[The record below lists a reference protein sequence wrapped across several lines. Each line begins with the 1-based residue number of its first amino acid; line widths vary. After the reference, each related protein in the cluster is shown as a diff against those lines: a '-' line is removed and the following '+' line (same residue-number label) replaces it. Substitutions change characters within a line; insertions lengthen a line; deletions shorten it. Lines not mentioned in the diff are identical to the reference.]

1 MYNAMNPIGPRPY
14 MAQGQ
19 GIKKE
24 EESEQK
30 TQDSL
35 QQNGGGRQG
44 QQQQQ
49 QQNQQQ
55 NRTIASGKASDIAK
69 KQPPRRRHIE
79 PRPVPRHVQ
88 EEQER
93 QKQVAQNRQAAT
105 NPQQNVVHQPQP
117 QPMAQPMP
125 PRPVQQPVQQMPMHN
140 VQQPMDKP
148 AVQEPLQP
156 QVYEAEQPAPADSRP
171 AAATSNKINIAQIL
185 KDFRNTM
192 SAIATPDILREEV
205 EDYLQEIEA
214 NTKGEAPSI
223 NLVQTDLMNAA
234 AIVDR
239 YISETLNKE
248 SKVVSKWL
256 DALFLQR
263 INYRYN
269 DGEVN
274 KAFLVK
280 FPESE
285 QEKRAKA
292 EKAQKEAQAAQ
303 QPTPQPQPE
312 PEPIPE
318 APQNYQT
325 QYEPIEAPVE
335 QPKQFVQQNNHV
347 TSPIKDYVPQKEIVA
362 PQPQRAKKKPEI
374 TIIPQDNELKSLF
387 IQAKK
392 HAFAHN
398 PSKAMDMFH
407 RALLRAQQI
416 KDGEAESKI
425 CLEMGRI
432 YDENNYVVQAL
443 SSYNKSLKST
453 TDNNLKTQAHYSM
466 AQIYDDVKQTEPA
479 LNHYLTSVSYA
490 GENDNLVAQS
500 TSLTK
505 IANIF
510 SNKYDNQA
518 FDFYEQANLLV
529 AQTNDSK
536 TKGFVKSNT
545 AGAYTQFDRPD
556 KAMKFYAD
564 AVKNYSDAKSQENI
578 AENYKAAAELMLNF
592 RNPAKAR
599 VLLKK
604 ALNHADSSKDVQLID
619 EINDLLEEIA

>member
-1 MYNAMNPIGPRPY
+1 MNPIGPRPY

-35 QQNGGGRQG
+35 QQNNGGGRQG
-44 QQQQQ
+44 QQQ

-117 QPMAQPMP
+117 QPVAQPMP
-125 PRPVQQPVQQMPMHN
+125 PRPVQQPVQQLPMQN

-156 QVYEAEQPAPADSRP
+156 QVYEAEGIAPADSRP

-205 EDYLQEIEA
+205 EDYLKEIEA

-285 QEKRAKA
+285 EEKRAKA
-292 EKAQKEAQAAQ
+292 EKAQKEAQQVQ
-303 QPTPQPQPE
+303 QPAPQAVS
-312 PEPIPE
+312 EPIPA

-335 QPKQFVQQNNHV
+335 QPRQVIQQSNHV
-347 TSPIKDYVPQKEIVA
+347 TSPIKDYVPQREIVA
-362 PQPQRAKKKPEI
+362 PQPQRAKKKPEV

-407 RALLRAQQI
+407 RALVRAQQI

-425 CLEMGRI
+425 CLEMGKI

-453 TDNNLKTQAHYSM
+453 TDNSLKTQAHYSM
-466 AQIYDDVKQTEPA
+466 AQIYDDVNQVEPA
-479 LNHYLTSVSYA
+479 LSHYLTSVSYA

-510 SNKYDNQA
+510 SNKYDTQA

-556 KAMKFYAD
+556 KAMRFYAD
-564 AVKNYSDAKSQENI
+564 AVKNYSDASSQENI

-604 ALNHADSSKDVQLID
+604 ALNHADRSKDVQLID

>member
-1 MYNAMNPIGPRPY
+1 MNPIGPRPY

-35 QQNGGGRQG
+35 QQNNGGGRQG
-44 QQQQQ
+44 QQQQ

-117 QPMAQPMP
+117 QPVAQPMP
-125 PRPVQQPVQQMPMHN
+125 PRPVQQPVQQLPMQN

-156 QVYEAEQPAPADSRP
+156 QVYEAEGIAPADSRP

-205 EDYLQEIEA
+205 EDYLKEIEA

-285 QEKRAKA
+285 EEKRAKA
-292 EKAQKEAQAAQ
+292 EKAQKEAQQVQ
-303 QPTPQPQPE
+303 QPAPQAVS
-312 PEPIPE
+312 EPIPA

-335 QPKQFVQQNNHV
+335 QPRQVIQQSNHV
-347 TSPIKDYVPQKEIVA
+347 TSPIKDYVPQREIVA
-362 PQPQRAKKKPEI
+362 PQPQRAKKKPEV

-407 RALLRAQQI
+407 RALVRAQQI

-425 CLEMGRI
+425 CLEMGKI

-453 TDNNLKTQAHYSM
+453 TDNSLKTQAHYSM
-466 AQIYDDVKQTEPA
+466 AQIYDDVNQVEPA
-479 LNHYLTSVSYA
+479 LSHYLTSVSYA

-510 SNKYDNQA
+510 SNKYDTQA

-556 KAMKFYAD
+556 KAMRFYAD
-564 AVKNYSDAKSQENI
+564 AVKNYSDASSQENI

-604 ALNHADSSKDVQLID
+604 ALNHADRSKDVQLID

>member
-1 MYNAMNPIGPRPY
+1 MNPIGPRPY

-35 QQNGGGRQG
+35 QQNNGGGRQG
-44 QQQQQ
+44 QQQQ

-93 QKQVAQNRQAAT
+93 QKQLAQNRQAAT

-117 QPMAQPMP
+117 QPVAQPMP
-125 PRPVQQPVQQMPMHN
+125 PRPVQQPVQQLPMQN

-156 QVYEAEQPAPADSRP
+156 QVYEAEGIAPADSRP

-205 EDYLQEIEA
+205 EDYLKEIEA

-285 QEKRAKA
+285 EEKRAKA
-292 EKAQKEAQAAQ
+292 EKAQKEAQQVQ
-303 QPTPQPQPE
+303 QPAPQPE

-335 QPKQFVQQNNHV
+335 QPRQVIQQSNHV
-347 TSPIKDYVPQKEIVA
+347 TSPIKDYVPQREVVA
-362 PQPQRAKKKPEI
+362 PQPQRAKKKPEV

-407 RALLRAQQI
+407 RALVRAQQI

-425 CLEMGRI
+425 CLEMGKI

-453 TDNNLKTQAHYSM
+453 TDNSLKTQAHYSM
-466 AQIYDDVKQTEPA
+466 AQIYDDVNQVEPA
-479 LNHYLTSVSYA
+479 LSHYLTSVSYA

-510 SNKYDNQA
+510 SNKYDTQA

-556 KAMKFYAD
+556 KAMRFYAD
-564 AVKNYSDAKSQENI
+564 AVKNYSDASSQENI

-604 ALNHADSSKDVQLID
+604 ALNHADRSKDVQLID

>member
-1 MYNAMNPIGPRPY
+1 MNPIGPRPY

-35 QQNGGGRQG
+35 QQNNGGGRQG
-44 QQQQQ
+44 QQQQ

-105 NPQQNVVHQPQP
+105 NPQQNAVPQPQP
-117 QPMAQPMP
+117 QPVAQPMP
-125 PRPVQQPVQQMPMHN
+125 PRPVQQPVQQLPMQN

-156 QVYEAEQPAPADSRP
+156 QVYEAEGPAPDDSRP

-205 EDYLQEIEA
+205 EDYLKEIEA

-285 QEKRAKA
+285 EEKRAKA
-292 EKAQKEAQAAQ
+292 EKAQKEAQQVQ
-303 QPTPQPQPE
+303 QPTPQAE

-325 QYEPIEAPVE
+325 QYEPIVE
-335 QPKQFVQQNNHV
+335 QPRQVIQQSNHV
-347 TSPIKDYVPQKEIVA
+347 TSPIKDYVPQREVVA
-362 PQPQRAKKKPEI
+362 PQPQRAKKKPEV

-407 RALLRAQQI
+407 RALVRAQQI

-453 TDNNLKTQAHYSM
+453 TDNSLKTQAHYSM
-466 AQIYDDVKQTEPA
+466 AQIYDDVNQVEPA
-479 LNHYLTSVSYA
+479 LSHYLTSVSYA

-510 SNKYDNQA
+510 SNKYDTQA

-556 KAMKFYAD
+556 KAMRFYAD
-564 AVKNYSDAKSQENI
+564 AVKNYSDASSQENI

-604 ALNHADSSKDVQLID
+604 ALNHADRSKDVQLID

>member
-35 QQNGGGRQG
+35 QQNNGGGRQG
-44 QQQQQ
+44 QQQQ

-117 QPMAQPMP
+117 QPVAQPMP
-125 PRPVQQPVQQMPMHN
+125 PRPVQQPVQQLPMQN

-156 QVYEAEQPAPADSRP
+156 QVYEAEGIAPADSRP

-205 EDYLQEIEA
+205 EDYLKEIEA

-285 QEKRAKA
+285 EEKRAKA
-292 EKAQKEAQAAQ
+292 EKAQKEAQQVQ
-303 QPTPQPQPE
+303 QPAPQAV
-312 PEPIPE
+312 PEPIPA

-335 QPKQFVQQNNHV
+335 QPRQVIQQSNHV
-347 TSPIKDYVPQKEIVA
+347 TSPIKDYVPQREIVA
-362 PQPQRAKKKPEI
+362 PQPQRAKKKPEV

-407 RALLRAQQI
+407 RALVRAQQI

-425 CLEMGRI
+425 CLEMGKI

-453 TDNNLKTQAHYSM
+453 TDNSLKTQAHYSM
-466 AQIYDDVKQTEPA
+466 AQIYDDVNQVEPA
-479 LNHYLTSVSYA
+479 LSHYLTSVSYA

-510 SNKYDNQA
+510 SNKYDTQA

-556 KAMKFYAD
+556 KAMRFYAD
-564 AVKNYSDAKSQENI
+564 AVKNYSDASSQENI

-604 ALNHADSSKDVQLID
+604 ALNHADRSKDVQLID

>member
-1 MYNAMNPIGPRPY
+1 MNPIGPRPY

-35 QQNGGGRQG
+35 QQNNGGGRQG
-44 QQQQQ
+44 QQQQ

-117 QPMAQPMP
+117 QPVAQPMP
-125 PRPVQQPVQQMPMHN
+125 PRPVQQPVQQLPMQN

-156 QVYEAEQPAPADSRP
+156 QVYEAEGIAPADSRP

-205 EDYLQEIEA
+205 EDYLKEIEA

-285 QEKRAKA
+285 EEKRAKA
-292 EKAQKEAQAAQ
+292 EKAQKEAQQVQ
-303 QPTPQPQPE
+303 QPAPQPE
-312 PEPIPE
+312 PEPIPK

-335 QPKQFVQQNNHV
+335 QPRQVIQQSNHV
-347 TSPIKDYVPQKEIVA
+347 TSPIKDYVPQREIVA
-362 PQPQRAKKKPEI
+362 PQPQRAKKKPEV

-407 RALLRAQQI
+407 RALVRAQQI

-425 CLEMGRI
+425 CLEMGKI

-453 TDNNLKTQAHYSM
+453 TDNSLKTQAHYSM
-466 AQIYDDVKQTEPA
+466 AQIYDDVNQVEPA
-479 LNHYLTSVSYA
+479 LSHYLTSVSYA

-510 SNKYDNQA
+510 SNKYDTQA

-556 KAMKFYAD
+556 KAMRFYAD
-564 AVKNYSDAKSQENI
+564 AVKNYSDASSQENI

-604 ALNHADSSKDVQLID
+604 ALNHADRSKDVQLID

>member
-1 MYNAMNPIGPRPY
+1 MNPIGPRPY

-35 QQNGGGRQG
+35 QQNNGGGRQG
-44 QQQQQ
+44 QQQQ

-117 QPMAQPMP
+117 QPVAQPMP
-125 PRPVQQPVQQMPMHN
+125 PRPVQQPVQQLPMQN

-156 QVYEAEQPAPADSRP
+156 QVYEAEGIAPADSRP

-205 EDYLQEIEA
+205 EDYLKEIEA

-285 QEKRAKA
+285 EEKRAKA
-292 EKAQKEAQAAQ
+292 EKAQKEAQQVQ
-303 QPTPQPQPE
+303 QPAPQAV
-312 PEPIPE
+312 PEPIP
-318 APQNYQT
+318 AAQQNYQT

-335 QPKQFVQQNNHV
+335 QPRQVIQQSNHV
-347 TSPIKDYVPQKEIVA
+347 TSPIKDYVPQREIVA
-362 PQPQRAKKKPEI
+362 PQPQRAKKKPEV

-407 RALLRAQQI
+407 RALVRAQQI

-425 CLEMGRI
+425 CLEMGKI

-453 TDNNLKTQAHYSM
+453 TDNSLKTQAHYSM
-466 AQIYDDVKQTEPA
+466 AQIYDDVNQVEPA
-479 LNHYLTSVSYA
+479 LSHYLTSVSYA

-510 SNKYDNQA
+510 SNKYDTQA

-556 KAMKFYAD
+556 KAMRFYAD
-564 AVKNYSDAKSQENI
+564 AVKNYSDASSQENI

-604 ALNHADSSKDVQLID
+604 ALNHADRSKDVQLID

>member
-1 MYNAMNPIGPRPY
+1 MNPIGPRPY

-35 QQNGGGRQG
+35 QQNNGGGRQG
-44 QQQQQ
+44 QQQQ

-117 QPMAQPMP
+117 QPVAQPMP
-125 PRPVQQPVQQMPMHN
+125 PRPVQQPVQQLPMQN

-335 QPKQFVQQNNHV
+335 QPRQVIQQSNHV
-347 TSPIKDYVPQKEIVA
+347 TSPIKDYVPQREIVA
-362 PQPQRAKKKPEI
+362 PQPQRAKKKPEV

-407 RALLRAQQI
+407 RALVRAQQI

-425 CLEMGRI
+425 CLEMGKI

-453 TDNNLKTQAHYSM
+453 TDNSLKTQAHYSM
-466 AQIYDDVKQTEPA
+466 AQIYDDVNQVEPA
-479 LNHYLTSVSYA
+479 LSHYLTSVSYA

-510 SNKYDNQA
+510 SNKYDTQA

-556 KAMKFYAD
+556 KAMRFYAD
-564 AVKNYSDAKSQENI
+564 AVKNYSDASSQENI

-604 ALNHADSSKDVQLID
+604 ALNHADRSKDVQLID

>member
-1 MYNAMNPIGPRPY
+1 MNPITPRPY
-14 MAQGQ
+14 VAQGY
-19 GIKKE
+19 KKE
-24 EESEQK
+24 EESDQK

-35 QQNGGGRQG
+35 QQNNG
-44 QQQQQ
+44 QQRGNQQNQ
-49 QQNQQQ
+49 RQQNQQP
-55 NRTIASGKASDIAK
+55 RTIATGKASDIAK
-69 KQPPRRRHIE
+69 KPPRRRHIE

-93 QKQVAQNRQAAT
+93 QKQVEQNRQAAAI
-105 NPQQNVVHQPQP
+105 PQQPVAPVPPQP
-117 QPMAQPMP
+117 VKPQVMPQQIQPRPIQPMP
-125 PRPVQQPVQQMPMHN
+125 QQPQS
-140 VQQPMDKP
+140 MDKP
-148 AVQEPLQP
+148 ATQEPLTP
-156 QVYEAEQPAPADSRP
+156 QVYEAEAPAPQAAPDSRP
-171 AAATSNKINIAQIL
+171 ATATNNKINIAQIL

-205 EDYLQEIEA
+205 EDYLHEIEA

-234 AIVDR
+234 AILDR

-248 SKVVSKWL
+248 SRVVAKWL

-285 QEKRAKA
+285 EEKRAKEEKAKREA
-292 EKAQKEAQAAQ
+292 EKAQAE
-303 QPTPQPQPE
+303 PE
-312 PEPIPE
+312 PEQAEQEIAQP
-318 APQNYQT
+318 T

-335 QPKQFVQQNNHV
+335 NTVQPTIQETPTV
-347 TSPIKDYVPQKEIVA
+347 TSPINDYVPPKQISKLKPV
-362 PQPQRAKKKPEI
+362 QPKPVKKKPQV

-392 HAFAHN
+392 HAFAQN

-407 RALLRAQQI
+407 KALVRAQQI
-416 KDGEAESKI
+416 KDGETESKI

-466 AQIYDDVKQTEPA
+466 AQIYDEVNQTEPA

-490 GENDNLVAQS
+490 GENDNLVSQS

-510 SNKYDNQA
+510 SGKYNAQA
-518 FDFYEQANLLV
+518 FEFYEQANILV
-529 AQTNDSK
+529 AQTGDYK

-545 AGAYTQFDRPD
+545 ASGYTQFNEPH

-564 AVKNYSDAKSQENI
+564 AVKNYSETTSQENI
-578 AENYKAAAELMLNF
+578 AENYKAAAELMLDF
-592 RNPAKAR
+592 RNVAKAK
-599 VLLKK
+599 VLLRK
-604 ALNHADSSKDVQLID
+604 ALNHADKSKDNQLID

>member
-35 QQNGGGRQG
+35 QQNNGGGRQG
-44 QQQQQ
+44 QQQQ

-93 QKQVAQNRQAAT
+93 QKQLAQNRQAAT

-117 QPMAQPMP
+117 QPVAQPMP
-125 PRPVQQPVQQMPMHN
+125 PRPVQQPVQQLPMQN

-156 QVYEAEQPAPADSRP
+156 QVYEAEGIAPADSRP

-205 EDYLQEIEA
+205 EDYLKEIEA

-285 QEKRAKA
+285 EEKRAKA
-292 EKAQKEAQAAQ
+292 EKAQKEAQQVQ
-303 QPTPQPQPE
+303 QPAPQPE

-335 QPKQFVQQNNHV
+335 QPRQVIQQSNHV
-347 TSPIKDYVPQKEIVA
+347 TSPIKDYVPQREVVA
-362 PQPQRAKKKPEI
+362 PQPQRAKKKPEV

-407 RALLRAQQI
+407 RALVRAQQI

-425 CLEMGRI
+425 CLEMGKI

-453 TDNNLKTQAHYSM
+453 TDNSLKTQAHYSM
-466 AQIYDDVKQTEPA
+466 AQIYDDVNQVEPA
-479 LNHYLTSVSYA
+479 LSHYLTSVSYA

-510 SNKYDNQA
+510 SNKYDTQA

-556 KAMKFYAD
+556 KAMRFYAD
-564 AVKNYSDAKSQENI
+564 AVKNYSDASSQENI

-604 ALNHADSSKDVQLID
+604 ALNHADRSKDVQLID

>member
-35 QQNGGGRQG
+35 QQNNGGGRQG
-44 QQQQQ
+44 QQQQ

-93 QKQVAQNRQAAT
+93 QKQVAQNRQVAT

-117 QPMAQPMP
+117 QPVAQPMP
-125 PRPVQQPVQQMPMHN
+125 PRPVQQPVQQLPMQN

-156 QVYEAEQPAPADSRP
+156 QVYEAEGIAPADSRP

-205 EDYLQEIEA
+205 EDYLKEIEA

-285 QEKRAKA
+285 EEKRAKA
-292 EKAQKEAQAAQ
+292 EKAQKEAQQVQ
-303 QPTPQPQPE
+303 QPTPQTV
-312 PEPIPE
+312 PEPIPK

-335 QPKQFVQQNNHV
+335 QPRQVIQQSNHV
-347 TSPIKDYVPQKEIVA
+347 TSPIKDYVPQREIVA
-362 PQPQRAKKKPEI
+362 PQPQRAKKKPEV

-407 RALLRAQQI
+407 RALVRAQQI

-453 TDNNLKTQAHYSM
+453 TDNSLKTQAHYSM
-466 AQIYDDVKQTEPA
+466 AQIYDDVNQVEPA
-479 LNHYLTSVSYA
+479 LSHYLTSVSYA

-510 SNKYDNQA
+510 SNKYDTQA

-556 KAMKFYAD
+556 KAMRFYAD
-564 AVKNYSDAKSQENI
+564 AVKNYSDASSQENI

-604 ALNHADSSKDVQLID
+604 ALNHADRSKDVQLID

>member
-19 GIKKE
+19 GIKKDD
-24 EESEQK
+24 ESEQK

-35 QQNGGGRQG
+35 QQNAGGGQG
-44 QQQQQ
+44 QQQN

-69 KQPPRRRHIE
+69 KPARRRNIE
-79 PRPVPRHVQ
+79 PRPVPR
-88 EEQER
+88 
-93 QKQVAQNRQAAT
+93 NT
-105 NPQQNVVHQPQP
+105 NETQSQPVTTPQMQPQQVVQPTT
-117 QPMAQPMP
+117 
-125 PRPVQQPVQQMPMHN
+125 QPVQNIHRPI
-140 VQQPMDKP
+140 DKP
-148 AVQEPLQP
+148 AVQEPIQP
-156 QVYEAEQPAPADSRP
+156 QVYNADAPAPADSRP
-171 AAATSNKINIAQIL
+171 TAATSNKINIAQIL

-280 FPESE
+280 FPESQE
-285 QEKRAKA
+285 EKRAKA
-292 EKAQKEAQAAQ
+292 EKAQKEAQEIQ
-303 QPTPQPQPE
+303 QPEQQ
-312 PEPIPE
+312 EPIQDTI
-318 APQNYQT
+318 QNYQT
-325 QYEPIEAPVE
+325 QYEPIVE
-335 QPKQFVQQNNHV
+335 QPQQTVVPQNNTV
-347 TSPIKDYVPQKEIVA
+347 TSPIKDYVPQREIVS
-362 PQPQRAKKKPEI
+362 PQIQKVKKKPEV

-398 PSKAMDMFH
+398 PSKAMDIFH
-407 RALLRAQQI
+407 RALIRAQQI

-425 CLEMGRI
+425 CLEMGKI

-453 TDNNLKTQAHYSM
+453 TDNSLKTQAHYSM
-466 AQIYDDVKQTEPA
+466 AQIYDDVNQIEPA

-510 SNKYDNQA
+510 SNKYDTQA

-545 AGAYTQFDRPD
+545 ASAYTQFERPD
-556 KAMKFYAD
+556 KAIKFYAD
-564 AVKNYSDAKSQENI
+564 AVKNYSEVSSQENI

-592 RNPAKAR
+592 RNPAKAK

-604 ALNHADSSKDVQLID
+604 ALNHADRSKDIQLID

>member
-1 MYNAMNPIGPRPY
+1 MNPIGPRPY

-35 QQNGGGRQG
+35 QQNNSGGRQG
-44 QQQQQ
+44 QQQQ

-105 NPQQNVVHQPQP
+105 NPQQNVVLQPQP
-117 QPMAQPMP
+117 QPVAQPMP
-125 PRPVQQPVQQMPMHN
+125 PRPVQQPVQQLPMQN

-156 QVYEAEQPAPADSRP
+156 QVYEAEGIAPADSRP

-205 EDYLQEIEA
+205 EDYLKEIEA

-285 QEKRAKA
+285 EEKRAKA

-335 QPKQFVQQNNHV
+335 QPRQVIQQSNHV
-347 TSPIKDYVPQKEIVA
+347 TSPIKDYVPQREIVA
-362 PQPQRAKKKPEI
+362 PQPQRAKKKPEV

-407 RALLRAQQI
+407 RALVRAQQI

-425 CLEMGRI
+425 CLEMGKI

-453 TDNNLKTQAHYSM
+453 TDNSLKTQAHYSM
-466 AQIYDDVKQTEPA
+466 AQIYDDVNQVEPA
-479 LNHYLTSVSYA
+479 LSHYLTSVSYA

-510 SNKYDNQA
+510 SNKYDTQA

-556 KAMKFYAD
+556 KAMRFYAD
-564 AVKNYSDAKSQENI
+564 AVKNYSDASSQENI

-604 ALNHADSSKDVQLID
+604 ALNHADRSKDVQLID

>member
-1 MYNAMNPIGPRPY
+1 

-35 QQNGGGRQG
+35 QQNNGGGRQG
-44 QQQQQ
+44 QQQQ

-105 NPQQNVVHQPQP
+105 NPQQNVVPQPQP
-117 QPMAQPMP
+117 QPVAQPMP
-125 PRPVQQPVQQMPMHN
+125 PRPVQQPVQQLPMQN

-156 QVYEAEQPAPADSRP
+156 QVYEAEGIAPADSRP

-205 EDYLQEIEA
+205 EDYLKEIEA

-285 QEKRAKA
+285 EEKRAKA

-335 QPKQFVQQNNHV
+335 QPRQVIQQSNHV
-347 TSPIKDYVPQKEIVA
+347 TSPIKDYVPQREVVA
-362 PQPQRAKKKPEI
+362 PQPQRAKKKPEV

-407 RALLRAQQI
+407 RALVRAQQI

-425 CLEMGRI
+425 CLEMGKI

-453 TDNNLKTQAHYSM
+453 TDNSLKTQAHYSM
-466 AQIYDDVKQTEPA
+466 AQIYDDVNQVEPA
-479 LNHYLTSVSYA
+479 LSHYLTSVSYA

-510 SNKYDNQA
+510 SNKYDTQA

-556 KAMKFYAD
+556 KAMRFYAD
-564 AVKNYSDAKSQENI
+564 AVKNYSDASSQENI

-604 ALNHADSSKDVQLID
+604 ALNHADRSKDVQLID

>member
-1 MYNAMNPIGPRPY
+1 

-35 QQNGGGRQG
+35 QQNNGGGRQG
-44 QQQQQ
+44 QQQQ

-105 NPQQNVVHQPQP
+105 NPQQNVVPQPQP
-117 QPMAQPMP
+117 QPVAQPMP
-125 PRPVQQPVQQMPMHN
+125 PRPVQQPVQQLPMQN

-156 QVYEAEQPAPADSRP
+156 QVYEAEGIAPADSRP

-205 EDYLQEIEA
+205 EDYLKEIEA

-285 QEKRAKA
+285 EEKRAKA

-335 QPKQFVQQNNHV
+335 QPRQVIQQSNHV
-347 TSPIKDYVPQKEIVA
+347 TSPIKDYVPQREIVA
-362 PQPQRAKKKPEI
+362 PQPQRAKKKPEV

-407 RALLRAQQI
+407 RALVRAQQI

-425 CLEMGRI
+425 CLEMGKI

-453 TDNNLKTQAHYSM
+453 TDNSLKTQAHYSM
-466 AQIYDDVKQTEPA
+466 AQIYDDVNQVEPA
-479 LNHYLTSVSYA
+479 LSHYLTSVSYA

-510 SNKYDNQA
+510 SNKYDTQA

-556 KAMKFYAD
+556 KAMRFYAD
-564 AVKNYSDAKSQENI
+564 AVKNYSDASSQENI

-604 ALNHADSSKDVQLID
+604 ALNHADRSKDVQLID

>member
-1 MYNAMNPIGPRPY
+1 MNPIGPRPY

-35 QQNGGGRQG
+35 QQNNGGGRQG
-44 QQQQQ
+44 QQQQ

-117 QPMAQPMP
+117 QPQPVAQPMS
-125 PRPVQQPVQQMPMHN
+125 PRPVQQPVQQLPMQN

-156 QVYEAEQPAPADSRP
+156 QVYEAEGIAPADSRP

-205 EDYLQEIEA
+205 EDYLKEIEA

-285 QEKRAKA
+285 EEKRAKA
-292 EKAQKEAQAAQ
+292 EKAQKEAQQVQ
-303 QPTPQPQPE
+303 QPAPQAV
-312 PEPIPE
+312 PEPIPA

-335 QPKQFVQQNNHV
+335 QPRQVIQQSNHV
-347 TSPIKDYVPQKEIVA
+347 TSPIKDYVPQREIVA
-362 PQPQRAKKKPEI
+362 PQPQRAKKKPEV

-407 RALLRAQQI
+407 RALVRAQQI

-425 CLEMGRI
+425 CLEMGKI

-453 TDNNLKTQAHYSM
+453 TDNSLKTQAHYSM
-466 AQIYDDVKQTEPA
+466 AQIYDDVNQVEPA
-479 LNHYLTSVSYA
+479 LSHYLTSVSYA

-510 SNKYDNQA
+510 SNKYDTQA

-556 KAMKFYAD
+556 KAMRFYAD
-564 AVKNYSDAKSQENI
+564 AVKNYSDASSQENI

-604 ALNHADSSKDVQLID
+604 ALNHADRSKDVQLID

>member
-1 MYNAMNPIGPRPY
+1 MNPIGPRPY

-35 QQNGGGRQG
+35 QQNNGGGRQG
-44 QQQQQ
+44 QQQQ

-117 QPMAQPMP
+117 QPVAQPMP
-125 PRPVQQPVQQMPMHN
+125 PRPVQQPVQQLPMQN

-156 QVYEAEQPAPADSRP
+156 QVYEAEGIAPADSRP

-205 EDYLQEIEA
+205 EDYLKEIEA

-285 QEKRAKA
+285 EEKRAKA
-292 EKAQKEAQAAQ
+292 EKAQKEAQQVQ
-303 QPTPQPQPE
+303 QPAPQTE
-312 PEPIPE
+312 PEPIPA

-335 QPKQFVQQNNHV
+335 QPRQVIQQSNHV
-347 TSPIKDYVPQKEIVA
+347 TSPIKDYVPQREIVA
-362 PQPQRAKKKPEI
+362 PQPQRAKKKPEV

-407 RALLRAQQI
+407 RALVRAQQI

-425 CLEMGRI
+425 CLEMGKI

-453 TDNNLKTQAHYSM
+453 TDNSLKTQAHYSM
-466 AQIYDDVKQTEPA
+466 AQIYDDVNQVEPA
-479 LNHYLTSVSYA
+479 LSHYLTSVSYA

-510 SNKYDNQA
+510 SNKYDTQA

-556 KAMKFYAD
+556 KAMRFYAD
-564 AVKNYSDAKSQENI
+564 AVKNYSDASSQENI

-604 ALNHADSSKDVQLID
+604 ALNHADRSKDVQLID

>member
-35 QQNGGGRQG
+35 QQNNGGGRQG
-44 QQQQQ
+44 QQQQ

-105 NPQQNVVHQPQP
+105 NPQQNVVPQPQP
-117 QPMAQPMP
+117 QPVAQPMP
-125 PRPVQQPVQQMPMHN
+125 PRPVQQPVQQLPMQN

-156 QVYEAEQPAPADSRP
+156 QVYEAEGIAPADSRP

-205 EDYLQEIEA
+205 EDYLKEIEA

-285 QEKRAKA
+285 EEKRAKA

-335 QPKQFVQQNNHV
+335 QPRQVIQQSNHV
-347 TSPIKDYVPQKEIVA
+347 TSPIKDYVPQREVVA
-362 PQPQRAKKKPEI
+362 PQQRAKKKPEV

-407 RALLRAQQI
+407 RALVRAQQI

-425 CLEMGRI
+425 CLEMGKI

-453 TDNNLKTQAHYSM
+453 TDNSLKTQAHYSM
-466 AQIYDDVKQTEPA
+466 AQIYDDVNQVEPA
-479 LNHYLTSVSYA
+479 LSHYLTSVSYA

-510 SNKYDNQA
+510 SNKYDTQA

-556 KAMKFYAD
+556 KAMRFYAD
-564 AVKNYSDAKSQENI
+564 AVKNYSDASSQENI

-604 ALNHADSSKDVQLID
+604 ALNHADRSKDVQLID

>member
-1 MYNAMNPIGPRPY
+1 MNPIGPRPY

-35 QQNGGGRQG
+35 QQNNGGGRQG
-44 QQQQQ
+44 QQQ

-117 QPMAQPMP
+117 QPVAQPMP
-125 PRPVQQPVQQMPMHN
+125 PRPVQQPVQQLPMQN

-156 QVYEAEQPAPADSRP
+156 QVYEAEGIAPADSRP

-205 EDYLQEIEA
+205 EDYLKEIEA

-285 QEKRAKA
+285 EEKRAKA
-292 EKAQKEAQAAQ
+292 EKAQKEAQQVQ
-303 QPTPQPQPE
+303 QPAPQPE

-335 QPKQFVQQNNHV
+335 QPRQVIQQSNHV
-347 TSPIKDYVPQKEIVA
+347 TSPIKDYVPQREIVA
-362 PQPQRAKKKPEI
+362 PQPQRAKKKPEV

-407 RALLRAQQI
+407 RALVRAQQI

-453 TDNNLKTQAHYSM
+453 TDNSLKTQAHYSM
-466 AQIYDDVKQTEPA
+466 AQIYDDVNQVEPA
-479 LNHYLTSVSYA
+479 LSHYLTSVSYA

-510 SNKYDNQA
+510 SNKYDTQA

-556 KAMKFYAD
+556 KAMRFYAD
-564 AVKNYSDAKSQENI
+564 AVKNYSDASSQENI

-604 ALNHADSSKDVQLID
+604 ALNHADRSKDVQLID

>member
-1 MYNAMNPIGPRPY
+1 

-35 QQNGGGRQG
+35 QQNNGGGRQG
-44 QQQQQ
+44 QQQQ

-93 QKQVAQNRQAAT
+93 QKQLAQNRQAAT

-117 QPMAQPMP
+117 QPVAQPMP
-125 PRPVQQPVQQMPMHN
+125 PRPVQQPVQQLPMQN

-156 QVYEAEQPAPADSRP
+156 QVYEAEGIAPADSRP

-205 EDYLQEIEA
+205 EDYLKEIEA

-285 QEKRAKA
+285 EEKRAKA
-292 EKAQKEAQAAQ
+292 EKAQKEAQQVQ
-303 QPTPQPQPE
+303 QPAPQPE

-335 QPKQFVQQNNHV
+335 QPRQVIQQSNHV
-347 TSPIKDYVPQKEIVA
+347 TSPIKDYVPQREVVA
-362 PQPQRAKKKPEI
+362 PQPQRAKKKPEV

-407 RALLRAQQI
+407 RALVRAQQI

-425 CLEMGRI
+425 CLEMGKI

-453 TDNNLKTQAHYSM
+453 TDNSLKTQAHYSM
-466 AQIYDDVKQTEPA
+466 AQIYDDVNQVEPA
-479 LNHYLTSVSYA
+479 LSHYLTSVSYA

-510 SNKYDNQA
+510 SNKYDTQA

-556 KAMKFYAD
+556 KAMRFYAD
-564 AVKNYSDAKSQENI
+564 AVKNYSDASSQENI

-604 ALNHADSSKDVQLID
+604 ALNHADRSKDVQLID

>member
-1 MYNAMNPIGPRPY
+1 

-35 QQNGGGRQG
+35 QQNNGGGRQG
-44 QQQQQ
+44 QQQQ

-117 QPMAQPMP
+117 QPVAQPMP
-125 PRPVQQPVQQMPMHN
+125 PRPVQQPVQQLPMQN

-156 QVYEAEQPAPADSRP
+156 QVYEAEGIAPADSRP

-205 EDYLQEIEA
+205 EDYLKEIEA

-285 QEKRAKA
+285 EEKRAKA
-292 EKAQKEAQAAQ
+292 EKAQKEAQQVQ
-303 QPTPQPQPE
+303 QPAPQAV
-312 PEPIPE
+312 PEPIPA

-335 QPKQFVQQNNHV
+335 QPRQVIQQSNHV
-347 TSPIKDYVPQKEIVA
+347 TSPIKDYVPQREIVA
-362 PQPQRAKKKPEI
+362 PQPQRAKKKPEV

-407 RALLRAQQI
+407 RALVRAQQI

-425 CLEMGRI
+425 CLEMGKI

-453 TDNNLKTQAHYSM
+453 TDNSLKTQAHYSM
-466 AQIYDDVKQTEPA
+466 AQIYDDVNQVEPA
-479 LNHYLTSVSYA
+479 LSHYLTSVSYA

-510 SNKYDNQA
+510 SNKYDTQA

-556 KAMKFYAD
+556 KAMRFYAD
-564 AVKNYSDAKSQENI
+564 AVKNYSDASSQENI

-604 ALNHADSSKDVQLID
+604 ALNHADRSKDVQLID

>member
-1 MYNAMNPIGPRPY
+1 MNPIGPRPY

-35 QQNGGGRQG
+35 QQNNGGGRQG
-44 QQQQQ
+44 QQQQ

-117 QPMAQPMP
+117 QPVAQPMP
-125 PRPVQQPVQQMPMHN
+125 PRPVQQPVQQLPMQN

-156 QVYEAEQPAPADSRP
+156 QVYEAEGIAPADSRP

-205 EDYLQEIEA
+205 EDYLKEIEA

-285 QEKRAKA
+285 EEKRAKA
-292 EKAQKEAQAAQ
+292 EKAQKEAQQVQ
-303 QPTPQPQPE
+303 QPAPQAV
-312 PEPIPE
+312 PEPIPA

-335 QPKQFVQQNNHV
+335 QPRQVIQQSNHV
-347 TSPIKDYVPQKEIVA
+347 TSPIKDYVPQREIVA
-362 PQPQRAKKKPEI
+362 PQPQRAKKKPEV

-407 RALLRAQQI
+407 RALVRAQQI

-425 CLEMGRI
+425 CLEMGKI

-453 TDNNLKTQAHYSM
+453 TDNSLKTQAHYSM
-466 AQIYDDVKQTEPA
+466 AQIYDDVNQVEPA
-479 LNHYLTSVSYA
+479 LSHYLTSVSYA

-510 SNKYDNQA
+510 SNKYDTQA

-556 KAMKFYAD
+556 KAMRFYAD
-564 AVKNYSDAKSQENI
+564 AVKNYSDASSQENI

-604 ALNHADSSKDVQLID
+604 ALNHADRSKDVQLID

>member
-35 QQNGGGRQG
+35 QQNNGGGRQG
-44 QQQQQ
+44 QQQQ

-93 QKQVAQNRQAAT
+93 QKQLAQNRQAAT

-117 QPMAQPMP
+117 QPVAQPMP
-125 PRPVQQPVQQMPMHN
+125 PRPVQQPVQQLPMQN

-148 AVQEPLQP
+148 TVQEPLQP
-156 QVYEAEQPAPADSRP
+156 QVYEAEGIAPADSRP

-205 EDYLQEIEA
+205 EDYLKEIEA

-285 QEKRAKA
+285 EEKRAKA
-292 EKAQKEAQAAQ
+292 EKAQKEAQQVQ
-303 QPTPQPQPE
+303 QPAPQPE

-335 QPKQFVQQNNHV
+335 QPRQVIQQSNHV
-347 TSPIKDYVPQKEIVA
+347 TSPIKDYVPQREVVA
-362 PQPQRAKKKPEI
+362 PQPQRAKKKPEV

-407 RALLRAQQI
+407 RALVRAQQI

-425 CLEMGRI
+425 CLEMGKI

-453 TDNNLKTQAHYSM
+453 TDNSLKTQAHYSM
-466 AQIYDDVKQTEPA
+466 AQIYDDVNQVEPA
-479 LNHYLTSVSYA
+479 LSHYLTSVSYA

-510 SNKYDNQA
+510 SNKYDTQA

-556 KAMKFYAD
+556 KAMRFYAD
-564 AVKNYSDAKSQENI
+564 AVKNYSDASSQENI

-604 ALNHADSSKDVQLID
+604 ALNHADRSKDVQLID